1 MTVPVGLTAVV
12 GADVFDEV
20 SVGVNNTVHRDCRD
34 FHWQMTRPI
43 PAYLIAFAV
52 GNLDRQ
58 KIGPR
63 SYVWAEPEML
73 KAAASEFKDTESFI
87 VTAERLFGKYRWGNF
102 SILVMPKSFPYGGME
117 NPTLTFVTPA
127 LVAGDRSMVDV
138 IIHELMH
145 HWFGNY
151 VTNATWEDFWLNEG
165 WTMYAEGRVTE
176 ALHGKDVKLLNMAL
190 FGREFER
197 DCQMF
202 DGMGQ
207 SHLTHLN
214 PNLTG
219 LNPDDVFSRVPYHKG
234 HLFLVALEQAVGRR
248 KFDRF
253 IRKFLKRFA
262 FKSITTKQFM
272 RFLNAEL
279 PGAASRVDAQAWLY
293 GPNLPATSPKI
304 ELPLIDEVVKLAN
317 SGSTPDPKTVKWGN
331 TTWALYLESLP
342 RDERSYE
349 VCLELD
355 GDFPLDQS
363 PHADV
368 RFAFLLFAI
377 DSGYFRNLTGAVEEF
392 LGQHGRVKYLKPL
405 YGALAKKD
413 FEYARALFEK
423 FKPSY
428 HPLAQVAVEKTI
440 ERCDPKPQPTPVGVV
455 TV

>member
-1 MTVPVGLTAVV
+1 
-12 GADVFDEV
+12 
-20 SVGVNNTVHRDCRD
+20 
-34 FHWQMTRPI
+34 
-43 PAYLIAFAV
+43 
-52 GNLDRQ
+52 
-58 KIGPR
+58 
-63 SYVWAEPEML
+63 
-73 KAAASEFKDTESFI
+73 
-87 VTAERLFGKYRWGNF
+87 
-102 SILVMPKSFPYGGME
+102 
-117 NPTLTFVTPA
+117 
-127 LVAGDRSMVDV
+127 MVDV

-151 VTNATWEDFWLNEG
+151 ITNATWEDFWLNEG

-176 ALHGKDVKLLNMAL
+176 ALDGQDVKLLNMAL

-202 DGMGQ
+202 AKMGQ
-207 SHLTHLN
+207 PELTHLN

-253 IRKFLKRFA
+253 IRKLLKRFA

-279 PGAASRVDAQAWLY
+279 PGAASKVEASAWLY
-293 GPNLPATSPKI
+293 GPNLPASAPKI
-304 ELPLIDEVVKLAN
+304 DLPLIDEVVKLAM
-317 SGSTPDPKTVKWGN
+317 SGNTPDPKTVKWGN

-342 RDERSYE
+342 RDERSYGI
-349 VCLELD
+349 CQELD
-355 GDFPLDQS
+355 GNFPLDRH

-368 RFAFLLFAI
+368 RFAFLLFAV
-377 DSGYFRNLTGAVEEF
+377 DSGYYLTLTGVVEEF

-413 FEYARALFEK
+413 FEYAKALFK
-423 FKPSY
+423 NFKASY

-440 ERCDPKPQPTPVGVV
+440 EMYDPKP
-455 TV
+455 